1 MNAFFSSKFGYYLLV
16 CKFHSRSLNNRINR
30 LQDRTL
36 RLVYKGTVSSITE
49 LLERKNTFTI
59 HQRNIKKCAI
69 EIYKIKHKIA
79 PELIYEL
86 FQETEHPHNL
96 RINHTFRTYSAKT
109 LQHGT
114 EILLFM
120 GPKIRS
126 LFPSNINN
134 SETLEIFKQKISY
147 WKPDNSPCTPFK
159 TLND

>member
-1 MNAFFSSKFGYYLLV
+1 MK
-16 CKFHSRSLNNRINR
+16 I
-30 LQDRTL
+30 
-36 RLVYKGTVSSITE
+36 
-49 LLERKNTFTI
+49 TI
-59 HQRNIKKCAI
+59 HQKIIKKPAI
-69 EIYKIKHKIA
+69 EIYKVKHDIA

-86 FQETEHPHNL
+86 FQETEHPYNL

-109 LQHGT
+109 VQHGT

-159 TLND
+159 TLDD